1 MSVPSS
7 ERPSIMDG
15 VKEVQVGAVPAA
27 RLAPLLVEGRAEV
40 LADQAQLTSSVLA
53 GRTVWNVSSTS
64 RGGGVAEMLQTMLAY
79 GRGAGVDTRWLVIDG
94 TPAFFATTKR
104 LHNLLHG
111 SAGDGGSLDHAER
124 TVYVEV
130 LARALEPLRAVV
142 RSGDVVVLHDPQTAG
157 LVDGVRALGAHVVWR
172 CHVGRDERNE
182 LTEAGWSFLREFVG
196 GAEAFVFSRSEFTP
210 SWVPDDRL
218 FVIPPSLDPFSAK
231 NAPLDDVEVAATLVM
246 TGLVDAGGKRP
257 SAVSFAHRDGSRG
270 TLRAHS
276 GLLLDGSPLPAY
288 ARIVLQVSRWDRLKD
303 MAGVLSGFAE
313 HVESLPDDVHLLLAG
328 PDVDGVGDDPEG
340 AQVLDECRALW
351 RSLEGSLRARVH
363 LSCLPMDDV
372 DENALLVNALQRH
385 ATVVV
390 QKSIEEG
397 FGLTVTEPMWKA
409 RPVVATAVGGIQ
421 EQIVDGVSGRL
432 LQDPSDHAEFRTVL
446 SELLT
451 DVPRAESLGRAAK
464 ERVRDRFLV
473 DRHLL
478 QYAALFRSLVSE

>member
-1 MSVPSS
+1 
-7 ERPSIMDG
+7 
-15 VKEVQVGAVPAA
+15 
-27 RLAPLLVEGRAEV
+27 
-40 LADQAQLTSSVLA
+40 
-53 GRTVWNVSSTS
+53 
-64 RGGGVAEMLQTMLAY
+64 MLQTMLAY

-111 SAGDGGSLDHAER
+111 SAGDGGSLGHAER

-130 LARALEPLRAVV
+130 LARALEELRAVV

-172 CHVGRDERNE
+172 CHIGRDERNE

-196 GAEAFVFSRSEFTP
+196 GAEAFVFSRKEFKP
-210 SWVPDDRL
+210 SWAPSDRL

-231 NAPLDDVEVAATLVM
+231 NAPLDDDEVAATLGM
-246 TGLVDAGGKRP
+246 AGLVDAGGKRP
-257 SAVSFAHRDGSRG
+257 SAVSFDHRDGSRG

-276 GLLLDGSPLPAY
+276 GLLLEGSPLPAY
-288 ARIVLQVSRWDRLKD
+288 ARTVLQVSRWDRLKD

-340 AQVLDECRALW
+340 AQVLDECQALW
-351 RSLEGSLRARVH
+351 RRLEGRLRARIH
-363 LSCLPMDDV
+363 LCCLPMDDV

-409 RPVVATAVGGIQ
+409 RPLVATAVGGIKD
-421 EQIVDGVSGRL
+421 QIVDGVSGRL
-432 LQDPSDHAEFRTVL
+432 LRDPYDHAEFRTVL
-446 SELLT
+446 SEMLT
-451 DVPRAESLGRAAK
+451 DVAHAEGLGRAAK

-478 QYAALFRSLVSE
+478 QYAALFRSLVSK

>member
-1 MSVPSS
+1 
-7 ERPSIMDG
+7 MDG
-15 VKEVQVGAVPAA
+15 VKEVQVGAVPVA

-40 LADQAQLTSSVLA
+40 LADQAIQISRRLA
-53 GRTVWNVSSTS
+53 ERTVWNVSSTS

-111 SAGDGGSLDHAER
+111 SAGDGGSLGHAER

-130 LARALEPLRAVV
+130 LARALEQLRAVV

-157 LVDGVRALGAHVVWR
+157 LVDGVRAIGAHVVWR
-172 CHVGRDERNE
+172 CHIGRDERNE

-196 GAEAFVFSRSEFTP
+196 GAEAFVFSRKEFTP
-210 SWVPDDRL
+210 SWVPSGRL

-231 NAPLDDVEVAATLVM
+231 NAPLDDDEVAATLGM
-246 TGLVDAGGKRP
+246 AGLVDTGGKRP
-257 SAVSFAHRDGSRG
+257 SAVSFGHRDGSRG

-276 GLLLDGSPLPAY
+276 GLLLEGSPVPAY
-288 ARIVLQVSRWDRLKD
+288 ARTVLQVSRWDRLKD

-313 HVESLPDDVHLLLAG
+313 HVESIPDDVHLILAG

-340 AQVLDECRALW
+340 AQVLDECQALW
-351 RSLEGSLRARVH
+351 RSLEGRLRARVH
-363 LSCLPMDDV
+363 LCCLPMDDV

-409 RPVVATAVGGIQ
+409 RPLVATAVGGIKD
-421 EQIVDGVSGRL
+421 QIVDGVSGRL
-432 LQDPSDHAEFRTVL
+432 LQDPHDHAEFLTVL
-446 SELLT
+446 SEMLT
-451 DVPRAESLGRAAK
+451 DVPYAEGLGRAAK
-464 ERVRDRFLV
+464 ERVRDVFLV

-478 QYAALFRSLVSE
+478 QYAALFSSFVSE